1 MAVSVMRLLVL
12 GAVRQRGRAHGYQV
26 RGDLE
31 FWGAHE
37 WSNAKPGSIYHALKQ
52 MAKEDLLLAHET
64 GPSTAGGPPRTEY
77 ELTEAGEAV
86 YLDLLRESLRQHDQ
100 KIDVLTAGVG
110 CIVDLPRAEAIALLR
125 ERIEAL
131 ETWRTEVDE
140 YWTPQSDPA
149 EWGHIGEIMRL
160 WVHSAVSSAEWTRG
174 LIERL
179 EQGAYVM
186 AGEGEREVY
195 VLPEGE
201 ENPFR

>member
-1 MAVSVMRLLVL
+1 MMDRSILSTILVL
-12 GAVRQRGRAHGYQV
+12 LG
-26 RGDLE
+26 
-31 FWGAHE
+31 
-37 WSNAKPGSIYHALKQ
+37 GSWCLA
-52 MAKEDLLLAHET
+52 EDDPPED
-64 GPSTAGGPPRTEY
+64 PPRPHVQ
-77 ELTEAGEAV
+77 ELQQ
-86 YLDLLRESLRQHDQ
+86 R
-100 KIDVLTAGVG
+100 VLE
-110 CIVDLPRAEAIALLR
+110 LNQ
-125 ERIEAL
+125 RIEAL